1 MEKTPDTYV
10 KNIAEIRLLSSPRL
24 SDVKTANNYRTL
36 LLENFVKI
44 GELAKIDRDILDEQ
58 VYPFLKAGQ
67 KLPKEKVAEFE
78 NVVDEMLD
86 LGELENLD
94 PNILLMLLDKLLED
108 AIENRDDDTVVRFLD
123 YEIMACYTML
133 NTVRRISTRPDLAEE
148 YRIRGIDTSDRLF
161 IYLDKDLFSKL
172 SDDSKTTILINTRYF
187 CVFYE

>member
-67 KLPKEKVAEFE
+67 KLPKEKVKEFE

-94 PNILLMLLDKLLED
+94 PNILLML
-108 AIENRDDDTVVRFLD
+108 
-123 YEIMACYTML
+123 
-133 NTVRRISTRPDLAEE
+133 
-148 YRIRGIDTSDRLF
+148 
-161 IYLDKDLFSKL
+161 
-172 SDDSKTTILINTRYF
+172 
-187 CVFYE
+187 